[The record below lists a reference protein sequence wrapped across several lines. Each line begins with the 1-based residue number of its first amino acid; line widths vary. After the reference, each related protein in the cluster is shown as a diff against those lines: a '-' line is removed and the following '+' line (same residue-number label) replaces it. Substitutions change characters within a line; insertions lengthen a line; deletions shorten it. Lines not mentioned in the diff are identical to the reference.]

1 MRNAS
6 TPKLLLYN
14 FTNISEEIKT
24 QSIGKKRRSDTYIVL
39 YIIKKRTCIYI
50 LVLSELRRI
59 TLLNLENLYIYIC
72 IQLLTPT
79 LLILEK
85 EKKDVV
91 NKSTQGRRIYSN
103 FKQSFISPPHNET

>member
-1 MRNAS
+1 MRNTS

-14 FTNISEEIKT
+14 FTNISEVIKT

-59 TLLNLENLYIYIC
+59 TLLNLENLYIYMY
-72 IQLLTPT
+72 PT
-79 LLILEK
+79 FDSHSPNPRKGK
-85 EKKDVV
+85 E
-91 NKSTQGRRIYSN
+91 RRC
-103 FKQSFISPPHNET
+103 K